1 MPMASERKS
10 KTSPAPALRVV
21 AGGKA
26 AAAKGVRAGEPGER
40 GKRIKFDLETW
51 HALDLLAR
59 DGMKS
64 FQELADEAFRDLL
77 RKHGRPVDLKDALKK
92 SLKESEQPKRRGK
105 ERPPQAD

>member
-1 MPMASERKS
+1 MRMASARKS

-26 AAAKGVRAGEPGER
+26 AAAKGVRAGEPSER